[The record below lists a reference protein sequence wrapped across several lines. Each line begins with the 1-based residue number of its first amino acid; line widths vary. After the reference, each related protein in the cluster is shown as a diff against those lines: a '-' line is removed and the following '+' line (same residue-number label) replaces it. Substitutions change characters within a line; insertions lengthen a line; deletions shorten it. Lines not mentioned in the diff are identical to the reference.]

1 MARKAEDRPVAVKE
15 PQQPKA
21 APEPRK
27 KVVHPGLAM
36 IATNLER
43 EIDEDITKLEQLWYP
58 IEASAAD
65 NDGRLEATTRILIEM
80 GVRTRQFATYV
91 KDPQGYCKSYVSH
104 WVPMVFRVVLYPRA
118 FRP

>member
-36 IATNLER
+36 IAANLER

-58 IEASAAD
+58 LEASGAD

-80 GVRTRQFATYV
+80 VEEDEASPTYDPGGGKKQGHLKGDGGIEGVAGV
-91 KDPQGYCKSYVSH
+91 
-104 WVPMVFRVVLYPRA
+104 
-118 FRP
+118 